1 MSDTF
6 NNDDLT
12 TNPDQMYVH
21 ESGVLMVPQ
30 AHPDCV
36 ALLRLQLENIELA
49 HWKSQLKARI
59 NAERSDV
66 LRLKELLNAIQPEDH
81 QEPLNQSHHP
91 SIIHNHQNYQSD
103 GLTDDQGHFER
114 IVQHY
119 MKENALLEQKKQ
131 LLVREVF
138 DEHIELIQL
147 QVDLAVQNFKY

>member
-1 MSDTF
+1 
-6 NNDDLT
+6 
-12 TNPDQMYVH
+12 MYVH
-21 ESGVLMVPQ
+21 ESGILMVPNH
-30 AHPDCV
+30 HPDCA

-66 LRLKELLNAIQPEDH
+66 LRLKELLNLTHPDSH
-81 QEPLNQSHHP
+81 QLHNNHSFVTPAQ
-91 SIIHNHQNYQSD
+91 HNHQPD
-103 GLTDDQGHFER
+103 VPVDEQGHFER

-138 DEHIELIQL
+138 EENIELIQL